1 MIWGHPHWSLLQS
14 HGQDIFKRELFGL
27 KRITAPS
34 PPAASVSPG
43 REISEVHRMCD
54 AFVGTW
60 KLVSSENFDDYMKEV
75 GEYGGVWGFP
85 E

>member
-1 MIWGHPHWSLLQS
+1 MKEMIRGHPHWSLLRS

-34 PPAASVSPG
+34 LLWPLSHLEERSPKD
-43 REISEVHRMCD
+43 HRMCD

-75 GEYGGVWGFP
+75 GE
-85 E
+85 